1 MTGYGKILKY
11 INSNLMISFLKIVIP
26 FLLFF
31 SFSQAQVRVGE
42 WKALTS
48 PLDVRDV
55 ISLGDVIYGATEG
68 GLFQIKDGVYT
79 TFTTIEGLKGVD
91 LSSIAIDNELN
102 LWIGG

>member
-11 INSNLMISFLKIVIP
+11 VNSNLMIPIIKIFIP

-55 ISLGDVIYGATEG
+55 ITLGDVIYGQRREDY
-68 GLFQIKDGVYT
+68 FR
-79 TFTTIEGLKGVD
+79 LKIVFI
-91 LSSIAIDNELN
+91 LPLRQ
-102 LWIGG
+102 LMV